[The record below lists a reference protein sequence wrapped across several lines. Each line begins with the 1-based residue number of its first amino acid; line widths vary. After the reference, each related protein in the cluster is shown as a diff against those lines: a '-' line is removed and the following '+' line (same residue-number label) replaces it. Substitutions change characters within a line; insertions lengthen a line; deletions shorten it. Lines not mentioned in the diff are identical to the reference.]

1 VIEGFSTQ
9 RMQTITAEQLIEIL
23 KSLGL
28 QTGDGVMV
36 HSAVHFLGKPHDG
49 MHTYYKALSIVLGLD
64 AGAAMQTPN
73 GTLVVPAFN
82 FGFARGEA
90 YDPQTTSSQGMGVF
104 SEYVRQLSSARRTNH
119 PMQSLAVV
127 GKYADDLCQRDT
139 LSAFDPG
146 SAFERMLELDFKLLL
161 LGADIQAVSMLHYS
175 EQCAVVPY
183 RYWKDFTGKVR
194 RDSDW
199 ELHTY
204 RMYVRDLDLNP
215 QLSLLPVQ
223 RLLEER
229 FQWLSVHLNYGK
241 VVVCRMRNF
250 VKAVDEILQRD
261 PCALVVSSKQPANQK
276 EIECSATQQ

>member
-1 VIEGFSTQ
+1 
-9 RMQTITAEQLIEIL
+9 MQTISAEQLIEIL

-36 HSAVHFLGKPHDG
+36 HSAVHFLGKPQEG
-49 MHTYYKALSIVLGLD
+49 MHTYYNALSVVLDLD
-64 AGAAMQTPN
+64 AETKVHVPM

-90 YDPQTTSSQGMGVF
+90 YDPQMTPSQGMGVF
-104 SEYVRQLSSARRTNH
+104 SEYVRQLSSAQRTRH

-146 SAFERMLELDFKLLL
+146 SAFERMLDLDFKLLL

-175 EQCAVVPY
+175 EQRAFVSY
-183 RYWKDFTGKVR
+183 RYWKDFTGKVH

-199 ELHTY
+199 GLHTY
-204 RMYVRDLDLNP
+204 RMFVRDLDLNP

-223 RLLEER
+223 RLLDER
-229 FQWLSVHLNYGK
+229 AQWHSARLNYGK
-241 VVVCRMRNF
+241 VVVCRMRDF
-250 VKAVDEILQRD
+250 VMATDEILQRD
-261 PCALVVSSKQPANQK
+261 PWALVVSSKQSTDRK
-276 EIECSATQQ
+276 EIECSATPQ